1 MSIDSDVV
9 VVGAGAAGLAAAFAA
24 RRKGASVT
32 LVERRRLGGDCT
44 WTGCVPSKSLLE
56 QARRVHGGRRMGLV
70 GSVDFSAVME
80 RVRDTVLKV
89 SEDESR
95 PTLEAMGIRVVEGEA
110 AFTGPRQLEVDGT
123 GLRGRV
129 VVLATG
135 SVALVPDVP
144 GLRALNPL
152 TNDTVF
158 DLRRLPPRLAVMGGG
173 PIGLELGQAFA
184 RLGSEVTIL
193 QGPDLLA
200 PKEEPEVSDVLAE
213 VLTTEG
219 VRVLT
224 GSYVDRA
231 ERAADGSAVL
241 GTRDGLRVAADAV
254 LCATGRR
261 SQTDGLAPERGG
273 VALTDRGFIATDD
286 KLRTTA
292 EGVYAVGDIVGGLLF
307 THAGYEMGTL
317 AVNNGLGRRAR
328 PFDSRAVP
336 WATFTE
342 PEVGRV
348 GMTEAQAFEAH
359 GDAAKVAYLPIAET
373 DRAKT
378 AGETAGFVKLVAG
391 PHGVV
396 RGLAGGQLVGAT
408 VVCPTGGDVVHELAL
423 AMRTHTITGRIAQ
436 TVHAYPSWSLAVRE
450 AAIQFFF
457 EYKGRRARP
466 ARPAP

>member
-1 MSIDSDVV
+1 
-9 VVGAGAAGLAAAFAA
+9 
-24 RRKGASVT
+24 
-32 LVERRRLGGDCT
+32 
-44 WTGCVPSKSLLE
+44 
-56 QARRVHGGRRMGLV
+56 
-70 GSVDFSAVME
+70 
-80 RVRDTVLKV
+80 
-89 SEDESR
+89 
-95 PTLEAMGIRVVEGEA
+95 
-110 AFTGPRQLEVDGT
+110 
-123 GLRGRV
+123 
-129 VVLATG
+129 
-135 SVALVPDVP
+135 
-144 GLRALNPL
+144 
-152 TNDTVF
+152 
-158 DLRRLPPRLAVMGGG
+158 
-173 PIGLELGQAFA
+173 
-184 RLGSEVTIL
+184 
-193 QGPDLLA
+193 
-200 PKEEPEVSDVLAE
+200 VSDVLAE

-466 ARPAP
+466 ARPGP